1 MTDCKLRL
9 AIAGCGAATEVLHIP
24 ALKTAPSVQAC
35 VFSDLDVG
43 RAQRCAD
50 QCGGVATTD
59 LWNALGDFDALLVCT
74 SPHSHYDICRRAL
87 LEGKHVLCEK
97 PFVLSAVQ
105 ARELSE
111 LAASVQRILA
121 VCHVRRLF
129 WNSRVI
135 KAMFRGGLLSD
146 VRNIVMEDGRPYSW
160 PQKSGDIFTP
170 DKAAGV
176 FLANGIHCLDL
187 LHWWCDGNMELIE
200 HLSDAEGGAE
210 ANTQTKFLCRIGGQQ
225 LEAVLRFSTTRQL
238 ANRITISSPRGEI
251 TVPNLPEPRLLEVSL
266 AGLHD
271 AALCDLFPSEKADRC
286 EWRKL
291 TAADQILCHSA
302 QFESFAAACLA
313 GRPYYLPLEDVV
325 REVELAEL
333 CARKAKPFSSP
344 WADVPEEVGSLA
356 ATL

>member
-1 MTDCKLRL
+1 L
-9 AIAGCGAATEVLHIP
+9 
-24 ALKTAPSVQAC
+24 Q
-35 VFSDLDVG
+35 
-43 RAQRCAD
+43 
-50 QCGGVATTD
+50 
-59 LWNALGDFDALLVCT
+59 
-74 SPHSHYDICRRAL
+74 
-87 LEGKHVLCEK
+87 EGKHVLCEK
-97 PFVLSAVQ
+97 PFVLSAAQ

-129 WNSRVI
+129 WNSKVI
-135 KAMFRGGLLSD
+135 KAMFRGGLLPELKT
-146 VRNIVMEDGRPYSW
+146 VVMEDGRPYSW

-187 LHWWCDGNMELIE
+187 LYWWCDGDLELIG
-200 HLSDAEGGAE
+200 HLSDGEGGPE
-210 ANTQTKFLCRIGGQQ
+210 ANTQTTFRCRAGDQQ
-225 LEAVLRFSTTRQL
+225 FEAVLKFSTTRQL
-238 ANRITISSPRGEI
+238 ANPITITSPRGEI
-251 TVPNLPEPRLLEVSL
+251 AVPNLPEPRLLEVSL

-271 AALCDLFPSEKADRC
+271 ATLFDLFPSEKADRC

-291 TAADQILCHSA
+291 SAADQILCHSA

-325 REVELAEL
+325 REIELAEL
-333 CARKAKPFSSP
+333 CARHAKPFSSP
-344 WADVPEEVGSLA
+344 WADVPAELGSLA